1 MKMNFE
7 DFELIPVNSPEVKI
21 EKIEDFKDEY
31 VYDLEV
37 EDVSH
42 TFVAN
47 NILVH
52 NSLYV
57 RMDAVLKHLFGNKRP
72 DWDNPADFN
81 KIKDYIDGEFQQDV
95 NQYCADFL
103 CKKFW
108 TDQRRIEFKREKIS
122 SEGEYLAK
130 KRYIVHV
137 RDNEGHPCDKFS
149 FTGVE
154 IKKNELPEA
163 IKNLLS
169 QCVENIIKY
178 DWNNELFQ
186 NEIRK
191 IWDIY
196 ITLGIKDISYIK
208 NLNTPKENMGFLSL
222 EKGAGVHARAAQ
234 YYNDL
239 IKKLK
244 IMNKYEEIRTSDRF
258 YYTYIKTNNEYGIDV
273 IGFKDRYPKEF
284 EELFTI
290 DRETMFSK
298 TCLSPLKQII
308 INHNFSNFDPKCQ
321 IEYGESSESI
331 FDL

>member
-1 MKMNFE
+1 MIDLK
-7 DFELIPVNSPEVKI
+7 DFELVPVSSNRVKI
-21 EKIEDFKDEY
+21 EKLENFNNEY

-37 EDVSH
+37 EDGSH
-42 TFVAN
+42 TFIAN
-47 NILVH
+47 DILVH

-57 RMDAVLKHLFGNKRP
+57 RMDAVLKYLFKNRQP
-72 DWDNPADFN
+72 DWNNLEDFN
-81 KIKDYIDGEFQQDV
+81 TIKDYIDGEFQNDV

-103 CKKFW
+103 CEKFW

-137 RDNEGHPCDKFS
+137 RDNEGHPCDKFAYV
-149 FTGVE
+149 GVE
-154 IKKNELPEA
+154 IKKNELPGA

-169 QCVENIIKY
+169 ECVEKIIKY

-186 NEIRK
+186 AEIRK

-208 NLNTPKENMGFLSL
+208 NLNTPKENTGFLSL

-239 IKKLK
+239 IKKLN
-244 IMNKYEEIRTSDRF
+244 ITSKYEEIMTSDRF

-284 EELFTI
+284 ENLFTI
-290 DRETMFSK
+290 DRETMFTK
-298 TCLSPLKQII
+298 TCLSPLKQIM
-308 INHNFSNFDPKCQ
+308 INHNFSGFDPNCQ
-321 IEYGESSESI
+321 IELGENKI
-331 FDL
+331 NLFDI

>member
-1 MKMNFE
+1 MIDLK
-7 DFELIPVNSPEVKI
+7 DFELVPVSSNRVKI
-21 EKIEDFKDEY
+21 EKLENFNNEY

-37 EDVSH
+37 EDGSH
-42 TFVAN
+42 TFIAN
-47 NILVH
+47 DILVH

-57 RMDAVLKHLFGNKRP
+57 RMDAVLKYLFKNRQP
-72 DWDNPADFN
+72 DWNNLEDFN
-81 KIKDYIDGEFQQDV
+81 TIKDYIDGEFQNDV

-103 CKKFW
+103 CEKFW

-149 FTGVE
+149 YTGVE
-154 IKKNELPEA
+154 IKKNELPGA
-163 IKNLLS
+163 VKNLLS
-169 QCVENIIKY
+169 ECVENIIKY
-178 DWNNELFQ
+178 DWNNDLFQ
-186 NEIRK
+186 AEIRK

-208 NLNTPKENMGFLSL
+208 NLNTPKENKGFLSL

-239 IKKLK
+239 IKKLN
-244 IMNKYEEIRTSDRF
+244 ITHKYEEIRTSDRF
-258 YYTYIKTNNEYGIDV
+258 FYTYIKNNNEYGIDV

-284 EELFTI
+284 ENLFTI
-290 DRETMFSK
+290 DRETMFTK
-298 TCLSPLKQII
+298 TCLSPLKQIML
-308 INHNFSNFDPKCQ
+308 NHNFSGFDPNCQ
-321 IEYGESSESI
+321 IELGENSI
-331 FDL
+331 SLFDI